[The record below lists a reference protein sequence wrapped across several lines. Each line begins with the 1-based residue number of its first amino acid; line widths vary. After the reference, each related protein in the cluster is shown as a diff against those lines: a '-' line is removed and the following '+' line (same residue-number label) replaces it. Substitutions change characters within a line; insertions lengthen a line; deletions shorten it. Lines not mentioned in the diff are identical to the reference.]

1 MISCI
6 NNLNRKVATRIGK
19 YGQSIGFGIKTR
31 LEVRSEGVQGE
42 FLSERRGKVIPCRG
56 AEDRK
61 GVGTNI
67 GMSRTRN
74 LETDSIRSRAERTG
88 WCVRLYTVIEI
99 RRITARN
106 AFIAEGLLTE
116 LVYKITNVISCTA
129 LQISNVISRTALQ
142 IGNVIIIIM

>member
-1 MISCI
+1 MEGPKTE
-6 NNLNRKVATRIGK
+6 KVWEPT
-19 YGQSIGFGIKTR
+19 
-31 LEVRSEGVQGE
+31 V
-42 FLSERRGKVIPCRG
+42 
-56 AEDRK
+56 
-61 GVGTNI
+61 I

-88 WCVRLYTVIEI
+88 WCVRLHTVIEI

-142 IGNVIIIIM
+142 ISNVIIIIIMEICKEPTLRRKAMNKHTHIM